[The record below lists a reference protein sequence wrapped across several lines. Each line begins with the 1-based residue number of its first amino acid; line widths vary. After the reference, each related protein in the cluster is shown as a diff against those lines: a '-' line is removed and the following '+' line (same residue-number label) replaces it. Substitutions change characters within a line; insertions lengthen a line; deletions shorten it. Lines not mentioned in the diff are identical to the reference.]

1 MKVSHKI
8 IIIMS
13 ETKINAKP
21 DKPDTNKTDTNKT
34 DTTNMFDLS
43 SIIGIQNEQE
53 IKQASTIVSADEQK
67 QLLQNYEEIDV
78 NKWSDIQPQAHIRYL
93 RKDGAFRRG
102 GFVKNVWVGIN
113 GNTKD
118 KKCIQLSSSMY
129 YTYKTT
135 KWTVCFDDID
145 KIWRKKEV
153 FSGVTDEKNII
164 SPEVHNTIQS
174 SKESI
179 EYLTRTVDQLKI
191 EIAKINNEQTRMV
204 NLIKKLYNIKVSNR
218 KQ

>member
-1 MKVSHKI
+1 
-8 IIIMS
+8 MS

-21 DKPDTNKTDTNKT
+21 DKPDTNKN
-34 DTTNMFDLS
+34 DTTNMFDLA

-53 IKQASTIVSADEQK
+53 IKQASAIVSADEQK

-78 NKWSDIQPQAHIRYL
+78 NKWSDIQPPVHIRYL

-113 GNTKD
+113 GNTKG

-153 FSGVTDEKNII
+153 FSVGTNEKNII

-204 NLIKKLYNIKVSNR
+204 NLIKKIYNIKVSTR

>member
-1 MKVSHKI
+1 
-8 IIIMS
+8 MS
-13 ETKINAKP
+13 ETKIN
-21 DKPDTNKTDTNKT
+21 TNKTDKTDKTDTSNKT

-67 QLLQNYEEIDV
+67 KLLQDYEEVDV
-78 NKWSDIQPQAHIRYL
+78 NKWNDIQPPAHIRYL

-102 GFVKNVWVGIN
+102 GFVKNVWVGIY
-113 GNTKD
+113 GNTKG
-118 KKCIQLSSSMY
+118 KKCIQLSSSIH
-129 YTYKTT
+129 YKST
-135 KWTVCFDDID
+135 KWTVCFEDID
-145 KIWRKKEV
+145 KIWIKKEV
-153 FSGVTDEKNII
+153 FSGGNDEKNII

-204 NLIKKLYNIKVSNR
+204 NLIKKLYNIKVSTR

>member
-13 ETKINAKP
+13 ETKINAKS
-21 DKPDTNKTDTNKT
+21 DKPDTNKN

-53 IKQASTIVSADEQK
+53 IKQASAIVSADEQK

-78 NKWSDIQPQAHIRYL
+78 NKWSDIQPPAHIRYL

-102 GFVKNVWVGIN
+102 GFVKNVWAGIY
-113 GNTKD
+113 GNTKG
-118 KKCIQLSSSMY
+118 KKCIQLSSSMH
-129 YTYKTT
+129 YKST

-153 FSGVTDEKNII
+153 FSGGTDEKNII

-204 NLIKKLYNIKVSNR
+204 NLIKKLYNIKVSTR